1 MLTWPRFSPLS
12 TSLPI
17 ITTMQDQPL
26 ETQVTMDFGFNS
38 YLYTIFLLK
47 KNK

>member
-26 ETQVTMDFGFNS
+26 ETQVTMDFGFTDI
-38 YLYTIFLLK
+38 YIPFFY
-47 KNK
+47 